1 MDIQK
6 NDDLSFD
13 YEFLNKLIVGI
24 GEVAQITGI
33 PTRQIRYWEDKGLIK
48 SLTEEEG
55 KNRRYDYKN
64 IKTMLL
70 IKELLDEGYTL
81 DAAGD
86 KIKKRMQII
95 EQTLE
100 KLKKKSSGS
109 SEA

>member
-1 MDIQK
+1 MPE

-13 YEFLNKLIVGI
+13 FKFLDRLIVGI
-24 GEVAQITGI
+24 GEVSQITGI

-64 IKTMLL
+64 IKMMLL

-81 DAAGD
+81 DAAGE
-86 KIKKRMQII
+86 KIKKRFVMI
-95 EQTLE
+95 ESTLN
-100 KLKKKSSGS
+100 KLKKKQK
-109 SEA
+109 